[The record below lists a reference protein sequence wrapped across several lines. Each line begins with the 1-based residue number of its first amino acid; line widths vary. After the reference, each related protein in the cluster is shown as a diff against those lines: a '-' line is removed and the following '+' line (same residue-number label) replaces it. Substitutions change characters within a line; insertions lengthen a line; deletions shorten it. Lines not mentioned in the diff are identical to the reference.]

1 MQENDYTFVTLDSP
15 EEAPLLAD
23 AVVVDV
29 DGDDGILDAVM
40 LDDVQADSMDFTTMS
55 DDSVMGWDAGM
66 DSNLSIEVEGA
77 DISFTKV
84 SQVKIHKRDLT

>member
-40 LDDVQADSMDFTTMS
+40 LDDVQADSMDFITMS

-66 DSNLSIEVEGA
+66 DSNLSIEVEVA
-77 DISFTKV
+77 DI
-84 SQVKIHKRDLT
+84 